1 MNIRTID
8 EGRRHKREMLIDDQV
23 ACWLWVIDYQMH
35 IGSAQVRMAGIGGV
49 ETVREHRMKGYM
61 RVLFEDTVQY
71 MTAEGYDVSV
81 LFGIPNFYTKFGYAV
96 CLPTFKQIVQTRD
109 AEEAKPRTRIK
120 PVALES
126 ADMGALCALYNAH
139 NAQRT
144 GALVRFPE
152 WFTHF
157 PKGTW
162 WGRPAEAIALKDR
175 AGKLLAYAAYDKA
188 DQVVNV
194 VEVEAV
200 DDGLFPALLYA
211 FAEQAIEKRCSEI
224 NLYHPPDHPFAEY
237 VQRFGCTWETECP
250 KWGGGMMRTMNIR
263 TLFDKIRPELERRL
277 ARRANGSLALKTD
290 IGTVVLQFQDGR
302 LSLGS
307 DGEVEATLEISQD
320 KLMQMLAG
328 YRSTRDVINSPG
340 GKMRGDA
347 LPWLDALFPKGHPYV
362 WLADHF

>member
-8 EGRRHKREMLIDDQV
+8 EGRHHKREMLINDQV
-23 ACWLWVIDYQMH
+23 VCWLWAIDYQMR
-35 IGSAQVRMAGIGGV
+35 IGSTQVRMGGIGGV

-71 MTAEGYDVSV
+71 LVAEGYDVSM

-96 CLPTFKQIVQTRD
+96 CLPTHKQVVQTRD
-109 AEEAKPRTRIK
+109 AEEAKPRAGIK

-126 ADMGALCALYNAH
+126 VDMGAVCELYNAN

-144 GALVRFPE
+144 GTLVRFPE
-152 WFTHF
+152 HFTQF
-157 PKGTW
+157 SKGTW
-162 WGRPAEAIALKDR
+162 WGRPAEAIALKDK

-200 DDGLFPALLYA
+200 DDELFPFLLYA
-211 FAEQAIEKRCSEI
+211 FAEQAIEKRCGEI
-224 NLYHPPDHPFAEY
+224 NLHHPPDHPFAEY

-250 KWGGGMMRTMNIR
+250 RWGGGMMRAMNIQ
-263 TLFDKIRPELERRL
+263 TLFDKIKLELERRL
-277 ARRANGSLALKTD
+277 DLGPSGSLALKTD
-290 IGTVVLQFQDGR
+290 IGTVVLRIQDGR
-302 LSLGS
+302 LCIDSG
-307 DGEVEATLEISQD
+307 GEAAVTLEVSQD
-320 KLMQMLAG
+320 KLTQMLVG
-328 YRSTRDVINSPG
+328 YRSVRDVLSSPG
-340 GKMRGDA
+340 VKATGNV
-347 LPWLDALFPKGHPYV
+347 LPWLDALFPRGYPYV